1 MRARVEGT
9 GTIWTNATGWS
20 VARFY
25 YFCGV
30 LIAFASIVAL
40 EGGRCVH
47 QQIVQMV

>member
-1 MRARVEGT
+1 MWARVEGT
-9 GTIWTNATGWS
+9 GTIWTNAIGRS

-30 LIAFASIVAL
+30 LIACASIVAL

-47 QQIVQMV
+47 QEIVQTV